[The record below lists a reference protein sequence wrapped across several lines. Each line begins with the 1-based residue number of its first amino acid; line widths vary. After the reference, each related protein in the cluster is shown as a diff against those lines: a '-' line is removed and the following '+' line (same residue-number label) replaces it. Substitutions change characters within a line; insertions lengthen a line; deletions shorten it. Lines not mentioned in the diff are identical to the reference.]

1 MNVPPIPLPI
11 DRDIFW
17 PPADELLE
25 AADAIRA
32 HLGKDWPAPSGR
44 LRLCLSAAPEF
55 GPGDVRVF
63 IDAKSHPDE
72 ERLWLAAGAAVIEAA
87 PERVELRVGTDVRAF
102 SGERSDDWLAA
113 LAAFAACDFSLH
125 DALTLAL
132 AWRPNPSPSVATPAP
147 VPASIPTAT
156 ATPTWIPT
164 SISSSVATP
173 APLWPIDLSTFP
185 AIEGLRPFKHAFPPC
200 PLDLGLYPV
209 VPTADWVE
217 RLLELGVRTVQLRS
231 KSTDGAFLDREI
243 AHAVKVARACDARLF
258 INDHWQ
264 RAIDAGAYGVHLGQE
279 DLQTADLDAIAT
291 AGLRLGLSTHGFYE
305 MRVALH
311 FRPSYL
317 AMGAVFP
324 TTTKQMPTAP
334 QGLVRLAHYVA
345 LLRGKVP
352 LVAIG
357 GIDASVI
364 DAVLATNVG
373 SAAVV
378 RAVTEAVDLRGAV
391 ESLQARFTSAPQP
404 DSQCSVSV
412 R

>member
-1 MNVPPIPLPI
+1 MSVPPLSLLI
-11 DRDIFW
+11 DRDTFW

-32 HLGKDWPAPSGR
+32 RLGQDWPAPTGR

-63 IDAKSHPDE
+63 IDAKPHRDE

-87 PERVELRVGTDVRAF
+87 PERVELRVGAEVRVF
-102 SGERSDDWLAA
+102 SGARSDDWLAA
-113 LAAFAACDFSLH
+113 LAAFAACDFVLH

-132 AWRPNPSPSVATPAP
+132 AWRPGSSWP
-147 VPASIPTAT
+147 V
-156 ATPTWIPT
+156 
-164 SISSSVATP
+164 
-173 APLWPIDLSTFP
+173 DLSTFP
-185 AIEGLRPFKHAFPPC
+185 RIEALRAFTHSFPPC
-200 PLDLGLYPV
+200 PSELGLYPV
-209 VPTADWVE
+209 VPSADWVE

-231 KSTDGAFLDREI
+231 KSTDGAFLDTEI
-243 AHAVKVARACDARLF
+243 AQAVKAARACEARLF

-279 DLQTADLDAIAT
+279 DLQSADLGAIAT

-305 MRVALH
+305 MLVALH

-334 QGLVRLAHYVA
+334 QGLVKLARYVA
-345 LLRGKVP
+345 LLRGKIP

-357 GIDASVI
+357 GIDGSVL
-364 DAVLATNVG
+364 DAVLATGVG

-378 RAVTEAVDLRGAV
+378 RAVTEAADLRDSV
-391 ESLQARFTSAPQP
+391 QSLQAHFASALQHTSLRV
-404 DSQCSVSV
+404 VSN

>member
-1 MNVPPIPLPI
+1 MSVPSISLSVDRNV
-11 DRDIFW
+11 FW
-17 PPADELLE
+17 PPADALLE
-25 AADAIRA
+25 TADAIRA
-32 HLGKDWPAPSGR
+32 GLGSDWPAATGR
-44 LRLCLSAAPEF
+44 LRLCLSASPEF

-63 IDAKSHPDE
+63 IDTKPHPDA
-72 ERLWLAAGAAVIEAA
+72 ERRWLEAGAAVIEAA
-87 PERVELRVGTDVRAF
+87 PDRVELRLGGEVFAF

-113 LAAFAACDFSLH
+113 LAAFSACDFGLR

-132 AWRPNPSPSVATPAP
+132 AWRPASASALATGRKAAAI
-147 VPASIPTAT
+147 PASASASASRQGQGSAT
-156 ATPTWIPT
+156 QA
-164 SISSSVATP
+164 SAAMASAP
-173 APLWPIDLSTFP
+173 APLWPVDLSTFP
-185 AIEGLRPFKHAFPPC
+185 RLEGLRPFEPTFPSC
-200 PLDLGLYPV
+200 PPELGLYPV

-231 KSTDGAFLDREI
+231 KSSDGAFLDAEI
-243 AHAVKVARACDARLF
+243 ARAVKAARACDAQLF

-279 DLQTADLDAIAT
+279 DLQTADLEAIAA
-291 AGLRLGLSTHGFYE
+291 AGLRLGLSTHGFHE
-305 MRVALH
+305 MLIALH

-345 LLRGKVP
+345 LLRGKIP

-364 DAVLATNVG
+364 DAVLATGVG
-373 SAAVV
+373 CAAVV
-378 RAVTEAVDLRGAV
+378 RAVTEAVDLPGAV
-391 ESLQARFTSAPQP
+391 RNLQARF
-404 DSQCSVSV
+404 